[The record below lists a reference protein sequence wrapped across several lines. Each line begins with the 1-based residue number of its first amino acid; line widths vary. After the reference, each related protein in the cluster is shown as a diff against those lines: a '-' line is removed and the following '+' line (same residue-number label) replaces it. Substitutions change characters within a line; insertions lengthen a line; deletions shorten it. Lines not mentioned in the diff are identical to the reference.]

1 VGALGLVCFLNME
14 NTGRRFCRAGGELR
28 GAGDEGGLD
37 RDASSEKMAGESFG
51 LDVGGVQVSRGGAQL
66 SSVEETVGAFTM
78 STLVFST
85 VDSTRLRLVGGS
97 SS

>member
-1 VGALGLVCFLNME
+1 ME

-28 GAGDEGGLD
+28 SAGDEGGLD
-37 RDASSEKMAGESFG
+37 RGASSEKMAGESFG
-51 LDVGGVQVSRGGAQL
+51 LDMGGVDVSRGGPQF
-66 SSVEETVGAFTM
+66 SRIEETVADSIM